1 MKKPQLILLIT
12 LLTYST
18 VFSQKGN
25 SINNA
30 ISDISDVFRYKNPTS
45 NYKNY
50 EGDPYFNNQFI
61 LGTINNTNAKKI
73 YSYQMRYNVY
83 EDKIEIQK
91 EDKSIVYLAK
101 ATNFNVLILGKTFV
115 LKTYEDK
122 GENNEGYLELLLNK
136 SNIELYKKHK
146 RTLISAKK
154 AKSSYEEDKLA
165 RFNSSESFYYKL
177 GNSKVLLLPKS
188 KKDFLKS
195 FSDKSN
201 DIASFMKHNKLKKSK
216 KEDIIKI
223 LEYYSTLK

>member
-1 MKKPQLILLIT
+1 MKKSQLILLIT

-25 SINNA
+25 SVRNA
-30 ISDISDVFRYKNPTS
+30 ISDISDVFRYKNPNS

-50 EGDPYFNNQFI
+50 EGDPYLNNDFI
-61 LGTINNTNAKKI
+61 LGTINNTNEQKI
-73 YSYQMRYNVY
+73 YSFQIRYNIY

-101 ATNFNVLILGKTFV
+101 ENYFDVLTLGKKFI
-115 LKTYEDK
+115 LKTYEVK

-136 SNIELYKKHK
+136 NNIELYKKHTK
-146 RTLISAKK
+146 TLIPAKK

-177 GNSKVLLLPKS
+177 GNSKIILLPKS

-201 DIASFMKHNKLKKSK
+201 DIANFMKDNKLRKSK
-216 KEDIIKI
+216 KEDLIKI
-223 LEYYSTLK
+223 LEHYSTL